1 MKLPEKMRSAAA
13 AGDRK
18 GAALSYAAA
27 VEALDIFLNDVE
39 LPPTFAPDY
48 AREADLS
55 VPSLCQGSFC
65 I

>member
-1 MKLPEKMRSAAA
+1 MEKLRKAAK
-13 AGDRK
+13 AGNRK
-18 GAALSYAAA
+18 EAALSYAAA
-27 VEALDIFLNDVE
+27 IEALEIFLNDVE

-48 AREADLS
+48 AGAADLA